1 MEIIT
6 LAAGLAGFLGP
17 LVVGAEL
24 TIEKIGSSPPV
35 GETPIAGHGP
45 SRRCDRPD
53 GTIRGAL
60 G

>member
-24 TIEKIGSSPPV
+24 TIGKNRFVSAG
-35 GETPIAGHGP
+35 GGNTYRRARPI
-45 SRRCDRPD
+45 S
-53 GTIRGAL
+53 AL
-60 G
+60 